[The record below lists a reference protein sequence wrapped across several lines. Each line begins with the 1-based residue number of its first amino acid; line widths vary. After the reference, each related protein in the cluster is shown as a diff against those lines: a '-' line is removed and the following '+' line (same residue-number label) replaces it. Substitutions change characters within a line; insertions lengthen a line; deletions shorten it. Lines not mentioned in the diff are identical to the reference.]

1 MTRVVVSSKK
11 NSNILQDGQIKA
23 VILDQPS
30 IVQIGVNQD
39 DIKSIMKQGNDL
51 VITLK
56 NGEKIIIS
64 DFYTDANVTE
74 HTLAFPEEDGSYS
87 IAQFDDS
94 GQFVRYV
101 PTTQLTQ
108 FAYTQPP
115 SQAIATSDGA
125 EDLGITK
132 SQLLKAGLVALA
144 AEGLYLL
151 AVKDDD
157 DDKKDSNNNNK
168 PIDLTPP
175 DTPTA
180 TLGADTQTIT
190 GKAEANARIEVK
202 DVTGKVIA
210 TGQADAEGN
219 YSIKLDQPL
228 VDGGRVGV
236 TAIDSAGNASKM
248 AVVTG
253 NKDTIAPDAPT
264 AQLNA
269 DGTIVTG
276 KTEANA
282 KVSIYDADGKL
293 LGTVTAN
300 KQGLYSIK
308 VSPPLT
314 SEKGGTVVAED
325 AAGNKSTPSKVFAGK
340 DTVAPDQPTV
350 EVNKEGTSIVGR
362 AEANS
367 KVVIKDADGKV
378 IGSGATDAQGKFEI
392 SLSPALAADKKGS
405 VVLEDAAGNVSKPLE
420 ITAGK
425 DTIAPDKAAAQINA
439 AGDTVTG
446 IAEANSKVEI
456 KGPDGKTI
464 GTGTVG
470 ADGKF
475 TITISPAL
483 TDKNIGKVYI
493 IDAAGNRSDATD
505 VLGAKDTI
513 APNKP
518 VLQTVTDDVG
528 PVKGAVAAGAN
539 TDDTKPTLAGIGEA
553 KAVLT
558 IYDNGQPVGTV
569 TVGDNGKWS
578 FNFTQELGLGAHKIT
593 LTQTDAA
600 GNISEMSDGFSFNV
614 VAPTTTAS
622 LQSEAPESAVA
633 QASLVDSINLDAFQA
648 KQVAAS
654 PSSSAEKLNLNELL
668 SVPEQSSSQVDDVL
682 NQIIS
687 TQTPSTTATGS
698 SSHNVES
705 FDFAQTVRTDPLDQ
719 LDVLQHSII

>member
-74 HTLAFPEEDGSYS
+74 HTLAFPEKDGSYS

-228 VDGGRVGV
+228 VNGGRVGV

-378 IGSGATDAQGKFEI
+378 IGSGTTDAQGKFEI

-539 TDDTKPTLAGIGEA
+539 TDDTKPTLSGIGEA

-687 TQTPSTTATGS
+687 TQTPSTTATSS

>member
-23 VILDQPS
+23 VMLDQPS

-64 DFYTDANVTE
+64 DFYTNANVTE
-74 HTLAFPEEDGSYS
+74 HTLAFPEQDGSYS

-115 SQAIATSDGA
+115 SQSMMMSDAT

-144 AEGLYLL
+144 AEGVYLL

-157 DDKKDSNNNNK
+157 DDKKVETPKEVDR
-168 PIDLTPP
+168 TPP
-175 DTPTA
+175 VVKAVIDTK
-180 TLGADTQTIT
+180 DSQTIT
-190 GKAEANARIEVK
+190 VRTEANAAIKIVDK
-202 DVTGKVIA
+202 NGKILA
-210 TGQADAEGN
+210 TGQADAQGN
-219 YSIKLDQPL
+219 YTFKLTDPL
-228 VDGGRVGV
+228 PAGEKVTV
-236 TAIDSAGNASKM
+236 TATDAAGNSASNE
-248 AVVTG
+248 VVG
-253 NKDTIAPDAPT
+253 NKDVTAPDAPT

-282 KVSIYDADGKL
+282 KVSIYDANNNL
-293 LGTVTAN
+293 LGTVIAN

-325 AAGNKSTPSKVFAGK
+325 KEGNKSEPSKVFAGK

-367 KVVIKDADGKV
+367 KVVVKDAEGNV
-378 IGSGATDAQGKFEI
+378 IGSGTTDAQGKFEI
-392 SLSPALAADKKGS
+392 GLSPALGADKKAS
-405 VVLEDAAGNVSKPLE
+405 IVLEDAAGNVSKPLE

-446 IAEANSKVEI
+446 TAEANSKIEI

-475 TITISPAL
+475 SITVSPAL
-483 TDKNIGKVYI
+483 TDKNMGKVYV

-518 VLQTVTDDVG
+518 ILQTVTDD
-528 PVKGAVAAGAN
+528 
-539 TDDTKPTLAGIGEA
+539 
-553 KAVLT
+553 
-558 IYDNGQPVGTV
+558 
-569 TVGDNGKWS
+569 
-578 FNFTQELGLGAHKIT
+578 
-593 LTQTDAA
+593 
-600 GNISEMSDGFSFNV
+600 
-614 VAPTTTAS
+614 
-622 LQSEAPESAVA
+622 
-633 QASLVDSINLDAFQA
+633 
-648 KQVAAS
+648 
-654 PSSSAEKLNLNELL
+654 
-668 SVPEQSSSQVDDVL
+668 
-682 NQIIS
+682 
-687 TQTPSTTATGS
+687 
-698 SSHNVES
+698 
-705 FDFAQTVRTDPLDQ
+705 
-719 LDVLQHSII
+719 

>member
-23 VILDQPS
+23 IILDQPS
-30 IVQIGVNQD
+30 IVQISVNQD

-115 SQAIATSDGA
+115 SQTIATSDGA

-228 VDGGRVGV
+228 VNGGRVGV

-378 IGSGATDAQGKFEI
+378 IGSGTTDAQGKFEI

-539 TDDTKPTLAGIGEA
+539 TDDTKPTLSGIGEA

-578 FNFTQELGLGAHKIT
+578 FNFSQELGLGAHKIT

-668 SVPEQSSSQVDDVL
+668 SVPEQSSNQVDDVL

-705 FDFAQTVRTDPLDQ
+705 FDFAQTIRTDPLEQ

>member
-23 VILDQPS
+23 IILDQPS
-30 IVQIGVNQD
+30 IVQISVNQD

-115 SQAIATSDGA
+115 SQTIATSDGA

-228 VDGGRVGV
+228 VNGGRVGV

-378 IGSGATDAQGKFEI
+378 IGSGTTDAQGKFEI

-539 TDDTKPTLAGIGEA
+539 TDDTKPTLSGIGEA

-578 FNFTQELGLGAHKIT
+578 FNFTQELGLGTHKIT

>member
-11 NSNILQDGQIKA
+11 NSNILQDGQMKA

-56 NGEKIIIS
+56 NGEKIILS

-74 HTLAFPEEDGSYS
+74 HTLAFPEQDGSYS

-115 SQAIATSDGA
+115 SQTIATSDGA

-168 PIDLTPP
+168 PPIDLTPP
-175 DTPTA
+175 ETPTA

-210 TGQADAEGN
+210 TGQADAQGN
-219 YSIKLDQPL
+219 YTIKLDQPL
-228 VDGGRVGV
+228 VNGGRVGV

-293 LGTVTAN
+293 LGTVVAN

-314 SEKGGTVVAED
+314 SDKGGTVVAED
-325 AAGNKSTPSKVFAGK
+325 KEGNKSEPSKVFAGK
-340 DTVAPDQPTV
+340 DTVAPEQPTV

-378 IGSGATDAQGKFEI
+378 IGSGTTDAQGKFQI
-392 SLSPALAADKKGS
+392 TLSPALGADKKGS
-405 VVLEDAAGNVSKPLE
+405 IVLEDAAGNVSKPLE

-446 IAEANSKVEI
+446 TAEANSKVEI

-475 TITISPAL
+475 SVIISPAL

-518 VLQTVTDDVG
+518 ILQTVTDDVG
-528 PVKGAVAAGAN
+528 PVKGAIAAGAN
-539 TDDTKPTLAGIGEA
+539 TDDTKPTLSGIGEA

-578 FNFTQELGLGAHKIT
+578 FNFSQELGLGAHKIT

-614 VAPTTTAS
+614 VAPTATTS
-622 LQSEAPESAVA
+622 LQSEASESAVA
-633 QASLVDSINLDAFQA
+633 QASLVDSIDLDAFQS
-648 KQVAAS
+648 KQATVS
-654 PSSSAEKLNLNELL
+654 PSSSAEKLNLSELL
-668 SVPEQSSSQVDDVL
+668 SASEQSSSQVDDVL
-682 NQIIS
+682 NQVIS
-687 TQTPSTTATGS
+687 TQTPSTAASS
-698 SSHNVES
+698 SSHNVEN
-705 FDFAQTVRTDPLDQ
+705 FDFAQTIKAGPFDQ

>member
-115 SQAIATSDGA
+115 SQTIATSDGA

-219 YSIKLDQPL
+219 YTVKLDQPL
-228 VDGGRVGV
+228 VNGGRVGV

-325 AAGNKSTPSKVFAGK
+325 AAGNKSTSSKVFAGK

-378 IGSGATDAQGKFEI
+378 IGSGTTDAQGKFEI

-539 TDDTKPTLAGIGEA
+539 TDDTKPTLSGIGEA

-705 FDFAQTVRTDPLDQ
+705 FDFAQTIRTDPLDQ

>member
-157 DDKKDSNNNNK
+157 DDKKKSE
-168 PIDLTPP
+168 PQEIDRTPP
-175 DTPTA
+175 AIKAVIDTK
-180 TLGADTQTIT
+180 DSQTIT
-190 GKAEANARIEVK
+190 VKTEANAAIK
-202 DVTGKVIA
+202 IIDKNGQIIA
-210 TGQADAEGN
+210 TGQADAQGN
-219 YSIKLDQPL
+219 YTFKLPTPL
-228 VDGGRVGV
+228 PAGENVTV
-236 TAIDSAGNASKM
+236 TATDSAGNTSKSD
-248 AVVTG
+248 VIG
-253 NKDTIAPDAPT
+253 NKDVTAPDAPT

-378 IGSGATDAQGKFEI
+378 IGSGTTDAQGKFEI

-539 TDDTKPTLAGIGEA
+539 TDDTKPTLSGIGEA

-654 PSSSAEKLNLNELL
+654 PSSSTEKLNLNELL
-668 SVPEQSSSQVDDVL
+668 SVPEQSSSEVDDVL

>member
-74 HTLAFPEEDGSYS
+74 HTLAFPEKDGSYS

-228 VDGGRVGV
+228 VNGGRVGV

-325 AAGNKSTPSKVFAGK
+325 AAENKSTPSKVFAGK

-378 IGSGATDAQGKFEI
+378 IGSGTTDAQGKFEI

-719 LDVLQHSII
+719 MDVLQHSII